1 MIFQKANSDRKSIG
15 SIARQDIRWD
25 SRGGVLIKTGPFRF
39 AGFPPSETVACRARN
54 CWRGGHRSAGL
65 LRACFSLS
73 REAGRFLVCR
83 RTFLILVR
91 QGDTKADTEG
101 DGQDDEEDDEGAP
114 PLELAAV
121 AGVLVGLLD
130 LLVALL
136 DVLDG
141 VLGVVL
147 GRLDDGVLLL
157 DDGREVLV
165 QRGELEE
172 GLLDALE
179 LVVPGSD
186 VAEDGARVASPV
198 GS

>member
-1 MIFQKANSDRKSIG
+1 MFMFSTYDFQKANSDRKSIG
-15 SIARQDIRWD
+15 SIARQDVRRD
-25 SRGGVLIKTGPFRF
+25 SRREVLIKTGPFRF
-39 AGFPPSETVACRARN
+39 AGSPPSETVAGRVEN
-54 CWRGGHRSAGL
+54 CWWGGHRSIGL
-65 LRACFSLS
+65 LRTCFSLS
-73 REAGRFLVCR
+73 RAVGRFLVCCR
-83 RTFLILVR
+83 IFLIFR
-91 QGDTKADTEG
+91 QGDTKTDTEG

-114 PLELAAV
+114 PLELTAV

-165 QRGELEE
+165 
-172 GLLDALE
+172 
-179 LVVPGSD
+179 
-186 VAEDGARVASPV
+186 
-198 GS
+198 